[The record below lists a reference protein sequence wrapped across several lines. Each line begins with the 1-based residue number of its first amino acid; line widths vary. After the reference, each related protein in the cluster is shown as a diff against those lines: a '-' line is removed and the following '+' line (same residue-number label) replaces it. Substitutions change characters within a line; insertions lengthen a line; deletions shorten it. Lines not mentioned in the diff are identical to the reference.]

1 MLDEDTKD
9 VDFGCCK
16 IPQALEAR
24 TFQRGCDRRAFTKRK
39 LRAGEVILR
48 NAPTAHTLLSAHQQE
63 RCARCLSTSRRDDA
77 SKTSLL
83 RCGGCKK
90 IWYCSRECQKQDFS
104 FHKFECKQSLLL
116 FSSNLSD
123 TTSSHGSIDNAR
135 LLLRNFIVLNVPKN
149 DTTIV
154 TNCRLEADGNVVSC
168 GSKHFENLLPYS
180 QNLPLDS
187 QEKRDI
193 QCAAQALWNQRKAV
207 NSKASSTNLI
217 QSLSQLED
225 QLETDLRR
233 FRANNFGVTDSMVKV
248 VASAVYPLGALLNHS
263 CAPNC
268 LLRYA
273 FGKKHE
279 PPVMEIV
286 ASRDIAKGEELTHSY
301 VELVSP
307 RDSRRASLEEI
318 FGFDCHCEKCKACQ
332 DAKFRISLPN
342 NHASLSPIQ
351 LSQWILQEYNP
362 STSNCK
368 GSDNSRVLL
377 VDQETIFQTPT
388 LKTSNNYKT
397 LVDVSNAKQQQA
409 QYCMVTNNLEG
420 ELACLNEAVQI
431 LEAALV
437 KISDANGKLPLSL
450 DLYKARCTRLG
461 ALIVAGGELYSA
473 LAMAE
478 CEHIVAY
485 LCLALKHVPNHSLLG
500 LQLFT
505 LGDIYDANGEKEKAV
520 KTYTWARNILR
531 ISQGD
536 NCDMVLLLNE
546 KIR

>member
-1 MLDEDTKD
+1 MADPEVEND
-9 VDFGCCK
+9 VDFSCCK
-16 IPQALEAR
+16 IPNAVEAR
-24 TFQRGCDRRAFTKRK
+24 TLQRGCDRRAFAKRK
-39 LRAGEVILR
+39 LRAGEVILK

-77 SKTSLL
+77 TKTSLL

-116 FSSNLSD
+116 FSSD
-123 TTSSHGSIDNAR
+123 TTDNHGSIDNAR
-135 LLLRNFIVLNVPKN
+135 LLLRNFIALNVSQNN
-149 DTTIV
+149 D
-154 TNCRLEADGNVVSC
+154 TNCRLEGDGDVVSC
-168 GSKHFENLLPYS
+168 GSKHFDNLLPYAKD
-180 QNLPLDS
+180 LPLDS
-187 QEKRDI
+187 HEKRDI
-193 QCAAQALWNQRKAV
+193 QCAARALWNQRKTI
-207 NSKASSTNLI
+207 NSKASNSNLI
-217 QSLSQLED
+217 ESLNQLEER
-225 QLETDLRR
+225 LETDLRR

-273 FGKKHE
+273 FGTKHE
-279 PPVMEIV
+279 QPVMEIV
-286 ASRDIAKGEELTHSY
+286 ASRDIDKGEELTHSY

-307 RDSRRASLEEI
+307 RDSRRASLKEI
-318 FGFDCHCEKCKACQ
+318 FGFDCHCEKCGTSE

-342 NHASLSPIQ
+342 HHASLSPIE
-351 LSQWILQEYNP
+351 LSQWILQKYNP
-362 STSNCK
+362 SISNCK
-368 GSDNSRVLL
+368 GDNNSTVTL
-377 VDQETIFQTPT
+377 VDQETIFETPN
-388 LKTSNNYKT
+388 LKNSNYKAI
-397 LVDVSNAKQQQA
+397 VDVSNAKQQQA

-431 LEAALV
+431 LETTLA
-437 KISDANGKLPLSL
+437 KISEDNGDPPLSL

-461 ALIVAGGELYSA
+461 ALIVAGGEG
-473 LAMAE
+473 AMTE

-505 LGDIYDANGEKEKAV
+505 LGDIYEANGEREKAAA
-520 KTYTWARNILR
+520 TYTWARKILR
-531 ISQGD
+531 ISQGN